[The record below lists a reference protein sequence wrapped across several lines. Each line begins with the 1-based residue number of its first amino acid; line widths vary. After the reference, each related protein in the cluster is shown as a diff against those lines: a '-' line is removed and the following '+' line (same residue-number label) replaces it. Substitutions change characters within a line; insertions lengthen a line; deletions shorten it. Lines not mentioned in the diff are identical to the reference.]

1 MRIYI
6 KKGMKFIMLKKISY
20 VILIAIIIAG
30 GVMVVIKG
38 FNKDIP
44 YKDNA
49 TIYVS
54 VGKEFSIKEMRDIAK
69 EVFGNQRV
77 LVQVVELYKDM
88 VSFTVEEKSD
98 EELAPKV
105 EELNKKIN
113 EKYGLENKVENISIV
128 HSPKVRL
135 RDIISPYIWPVGI
148 CTTLVFVYAMIR
160 YRKLGAFRTL
170 GKYIVGVLG
179 IELLYLSLIAL
190 TRLPINQLVIPV
202 GLLLYTLAII
212 IVTVKREI
220 KLEKLDKVE
229 N

>member
-1 MRIYI
+1 
-6 KKGMKFIMLKKISY
+6 MLKKISY

-30 GVMVVIKG
+30 GVMVGIKG

-69 EVFGNQRV
+69 EVFGNQ
-77 LVQVVELYKDM
+77 LYKDM

>member
-1 MRIYI
+1 
-6 KKGMKFIMLKKISY
+6 MLKKISY

-30 GVMVVIKG
+30 GVMVGIKG
-38 FNKDIP
+38 FNKDIT

-229 N
+229 S

>member
-1 MRIYI
+1 
-6 KKGMKFIMLKKISY
+6 MLKKISY

-30 GVMVVIKG
+30 GVMVGIKG

-44 YKDNA
+44 YKDNT

-229 N
+229 S

>member
-1 MRIYI
+1 
-6 KKGMKFIMLKKISY
+6 MLKKISY

-30 GVMVVIKG
+30 GVMVGIKG

-44 YKDNA
+44 YEDNA

>member
-1 MRIYI
+1 
-6 KKGMKFIMLKKISY
+6 MLKKISY

-30 GVMVVIKG
+30 GVMVGIKG

-44 YKDNA
+44 YKDNS

>member
-1 MRIYI
+1 
-6 KKGMKFIMLKKISY
+6 
-20 VILIAIIIAG
+20 
-30 GVMVVIKG
+30 
-38 FNKDIP
+38 
-44 YKDNA
+44 
-49 TIYVS
+49 
-54 VGKEFSIKEMRDIAK
+54 
-69 EVFGNQRV
+69 
-77 LVQVVELYKDM
+77 M

-229 N
+229 S

>member
-1 MRIYI
+1 
-6 KKGMKFIMLKKISY
+6 MLKKISY

-30 GVMVVIKG
+30 GVMVGIKG

-44 YKDNA
+44 YIDNA

>member
-1 MRIYI
+1 
-6 KKGMKFIMLKKISY
+6 MLKKISY

-30 GVMVVIKG
+30 GVMVGIKG

-44 YKDNA
+44 YKDNS

-88 VSFTVEEKSD
+88 FSFTVEEKSD

>member
-1 MRIYI
+1 MN
-6 KKGMKFIMLKKISY
+6 KKIIY
-20 VILIAIIIAG
+20 GILALIVLVGA
-30 GVMVVIKG
+30 VLVVTIGLKLDMK
-38 FNKDIP
+38 NDANTK
-44 YKDNA
+44 
-49 TIYVS
+49 IYVYI
-54 VGKEFSIKEMRDIAK
+54 GKEFDNNDIEQIAK
-69 EVFGNQRV
+69 ETFETDTAI
-77 LVQVVELYKDM
+77 VQ
-88 VSFTVEEKSD
+88 
-98 EELAPKV
+98 KV
-105 EELNKKIN
+105 EIYNEMALITIKEQNTENINEKIESLNSKIN

-229 N
+229 S

>member
-1 MRIYI
+1 MYT
-6 KKGMKFIMLKKISY
+6 FDE
-20 VILIAIIIAG
+20 IAIKYNLEKRDNPRESIQRFESYARSH
-30 GVMVVIKG
+30 GVYLQWI
-38 FNKDIP
+38 
-44 YKDNA
+44 
-49 TIYVS
+49 
-54 VGKEFSIKEMRDIAK
+54 VGKSKPRKYEILNNPE
-69 EVFGNQRV
+69 EC
-77 LVQVVELYKDM
+77 
-88 VSFTVEEKSD
+88 FTQTQ
-98 EELAPKV
+98 L
-105 EELNKKIN
+105 I

>member
-1 MRIYI
+1 
-6 KKGMKFIMLKKISY
+6 
-20 VILIAIIIAG
+20 
-30 GVMVVIKG
+30 
-38 FNKDIP
+38 
-44 YKDNA
+44 
-49 TIYVS
+49 
-54 VGKEFSIKEMRDIAK
+54 
-69 EVFGNQRV
+69 
-77 LVQVVELYKDM
+77 M

-135 RDIISPYIWPVGI
+135 RDIICPNIWPVGI

-179 IELLYLSLIAL
+179 IELLYLSFNCSYKI
-190 TRLPINQLVIPV
+190 TNKSTSNTSRITTIYISNNNCNSKERNKI
-202 GLLLYTLAII
+202 
-212 IVTVKREI
+212 RET
-220 KLEKLDKVE
+220 
-229 N
+229 

>member
-1 MRIYI
+1 
-6 KKGMKFIMLKKISY
+6 
-20 VILIAIIIAG
+20 
-30 GVMVVIKG
+30 
-38 FNKDIP
+38 
-44 YKDNA
+44 
-49 TIYVS
+49 
-54 VGKEFSIKEMRDIAK
+54 MRDIAK

>member
-1 MRIYI
+1 
-6 KKGMKFIMLKKISY
+6 MLKKISY

-30 GVMVVIKG
+30 GVMVGIKG
-38 FNKDIP
+38 FNKDIH

>member
-1 MRIYI
+1 
-6 KKGMKFIMLKKISY
+6 MLKKISY

-30 GVMVVIKG
+30 GVMVGIKG

-44 YKDNA
+44 YKDSA

-229 N
+229 S

>member
-1 MRIYI
+1 
-6 KKGMKFIMLKKISY
+6 MLKKISY

-30 GVMVVIKG
+30 GVMVGIKG

-113 EKYGLENKVENISIV
+113 EKYGKEIKAEETTINTVPRM
-128 HSPKVRL
+128 HL
-135 RDIISPYIWPVGI
+135 RDLANQYKSPFIIATI
-148 CTTLVFVYAMIR
+148 CILVYMMIR
-160 YRKLGAFRTL
+160 YYRLKSLKVFIKTVAVVVIAQLELFAIIAITRIPIGRLT
-170 GKYIVGVLG
+170 IPMVLTV
-179 IELLYLSLIAL
+179 YMLSLIGC
-190 TRLPINQLVIPV
+190 TTYFEKQL
-202 GLLLYTLAII
+202 
-212 IVTVKREI
+212 EI
-220 KLEKLDKVE
+220 KKQEK
-229 N
+229 

>member
-1 MRIYI
+1 
-6 KKGMKFIMLKKISY
+6 MLKKISY

-30 GVMVVIKG
+30 GVMVGIKG

-135 RDIISPYIWPVGI
+135 RDII
-148 CTTLVFVYAMIR
+148 TTLVFVYAMIR

>member
-1 MRIYI
+1 MS
-6 KKGMKFIMLKKISY
+6 KKISKSSRKSTNHISD
-20 VILIAIIIAG
+20 ILESMNQETRYLTPIFGTEAS
-30 GVMVVIKG
+30 
-38 FNKDIP
+38 DI
-44 YKDNA
+44 
-49 TIYVS
+49 
-54 VGKEFSIKEMRDIAK
+54 EM
-69 EVFGNQRV
+69 
-77 LVQVVELYKDM
+77 
-88 VSFTVEEKSD
+88 
-98 EELAPKV
+98 P
-105 EELNKKIN
+105 NKKIN